1 MSTIFPSL
9 SFSSQT
15 VDSNIDAAVQAKA
28 TIAQQM
34 RHLSSSG
41 YSATQ
46 IASQLGVPK
55 SEVDSVLGLTSTA
68 ETSALQA
75 VAAASHLSVK
85 A

>member
-9 SFSSQT
+9 SFSSQP
-15 VDSNIDAAVQAKA
+15 VDSNTDAAVQTKA
-28 TIAQQM
+28 TITQQM

-55 SEVDSVLGLTSTA
+55 SEVDAVLGLTSTA
-68 ETSALQA
+68 EASALQA
-75 VAAASHLSVK
+75 VATASHLSVK